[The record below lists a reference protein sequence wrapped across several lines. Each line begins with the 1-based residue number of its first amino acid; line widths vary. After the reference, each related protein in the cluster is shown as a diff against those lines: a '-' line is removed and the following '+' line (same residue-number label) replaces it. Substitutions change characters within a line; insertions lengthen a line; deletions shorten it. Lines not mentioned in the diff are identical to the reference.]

1 MSNELNPYV
10 RALVI
15 QLINDNIAEGKEEF
29 PLVIPVDYK
38 ERVYNQRELVKKLI
52 SSLGYLYS
60 ESGLPDDW
68 ANGWELTSN
77 RHLQDP
83 TDIIPDDMLT
93 PVLMLLYQTHWLC
106 LCLLLLHHSM
116 FFHFVVVRL
125 FSVGRRSL

>member
-83 TDIIPDDMLT
+83 TDIIPDDMLIEGKNRIFFKQGT
-93 PVLMLLYQTHWLC
+93 ESNLTYKLWVKVSPEPVETTTSTTIL
-106 LCLLLLHHSM
+106 
-116 FFHFVVVRL
+116 
-125 FSVGRRSL
+125 

>member
-83 TDIIPDDMLT
+83 TDIIPDDMLIEGKNRIFFKRGT
-93 PVLMLLYQTHWLC
+93 ESSLTYKLWVKVNPEPVETTTSTTIL
-106 LCLLLLHHSM
+106 
-116 FFHFVVVRL
+116 
-125 FSVGRRSL
+125 

>member
-83 TDIIPDDMLT
+83 TDIIPDDMLIEGKNRI
-93 PVLMLLYQTHWLC
+93 
-106 LCLLLLHHSM
+106 
-116 FFHFVVVRL
+116 FFKRGAESNLTYKLWVKVNPE
-125 FSVGRRSL
+125 SVETTTSTTIS

>member
-83 TDIIPDDMLT
+83 TDIIPDDMLIEGKNRI
-93 PVLMLLYQTHWLC
+93 
-106 LCLLLLHHSM
+106 
-116 FFHFVVVRL
+116 FFKRGTESNLTYKLWVRNRL
-125 FSVGRRSL
+125 IK